1 MALCSK
7 PSNGVLSFH
16 LLGLK
21 WRASLQHSEYN
32 LSTWHSYHS
41 FLLWPL
47 CASLNMTSTPT
58 LDPCYI
64 WKSTAQSAG
73 LFTSFTLF
81 TSIVY
86 SNIPLSSS
94 HLSNLSQTQL
104 PLYFPSLRFAQ
115 DLEQNPLPSEPSKI
129 FAEWLYYW

>member
-1 MALCSK
+1 MALFCSK
-7 PSNGVLSFH
+7 PSNGFPSFC

-21 WRASLQHSEYN
+21 WCAPLQHSKYN
-32 LSTWHSYHS
+32 LSTWHSYNS
-41 FLLWPL
+41 FSGL
-47 CASLNMTSTPT
+47 CGSLNMMSTPT
-58 LDPCYI
+58 LEICCI

-86 SNIPLSSS
+86 SNIPLSSF

-129 FAEWLYYW
+129 FAELLYYW